1 MLKNKCG
8 NDTQM
13 CCQFKS
19 SGAVINSS
27 CLGLGTFITDE
38 ATGLCSEGTPLSY
51 TYDYCADDNK
61 KKVSDCSAV
70 ATQCCSFKG
79 NDTSS
84 EDAECSSDFVLLN
97 EAGAC
102 SKIVDNIVDSSL
114 CFTEEFAEKAS
125 YSCSCPTDLDYTEGA
140 CPAGQTAVS
149 TCNYDGID

>member
-1 MLKNKCG
+1 MLSPKDGSKYDCIDEPFKVNADGTCQEDASYYCADSFMLKNKCG

-61 KKVSDCSAV
+61 KKSRIVLPRQLSAV
-70 ATQCCSFKG
+70 ASRVTTLPVKMPNALRTLCC
-79 NDTSS
+79 
-84 EDAECSSDFVLLN
+84 
-97 EAGAC
+97 
-102 SKIVDNIVDSSL
+102 
-114 CFTEEFAEKAS
+114 
-125 YSCSCPTDLDYTEGA
+125 
-140 CPAGQTAVS
+140 
-149 TCNYDGID
+149 